1 MFPFFLWL
9 YNVSHTVEAGVQ
21 AQDSGSGIH
30 CLGDRDCD
38 GDGDHSRSDDE
49 DEDGHEGNND
59 DHAERPTKN
68 TSVTGTEN
76 DYYDY

>member
-1 MFPFFLWL
+1 MFRFLWL

-21 AQDSGSGIH
+21 A
-30 CLGDRDCD
+30 
-38 GDGDHSRSDDE
+38 HSRSDDE
-49 DEDGHEGNND
+49 DEDGHNGNND

-68 TSVTGTEN
+68 TSATGTEN